1 MISEQLFLIMN
12 CCTMSFTFKVAFL
25 KMRHSFVYG
34 PSHELCVWN
43 PPTQLV
49 DSFVEILCPIDLHR
63 ASSVELGNII
73 VNNILK
79 RTLPWKRLTE
89 LKYMV
94 VFLIMSNP

>member
-1 MISEQLFLIMN
+1 
-12 CCTMSFTFKVAFL
+12 
-25 KMRHSFVYG
+25 MRHSFVYDS
-34 PSHELCVWN
+34 SHELCVWN

-49 DSFVEILCPIDLHR
+49 DSFVTDSSVEILCPIVLHR

-94 VFLIMSNP
+94 AFLTMSNT